1 MSLQNSEEKLWKLKK
16 NVRTD
21 KSQEGQII
29 FIKQNFMFIRI
40 FNDETISKITGF
52 TLEKIEALRI
62 EK

>member
-1 MSLQNSEEKLWKLKK
+1 
-16 NVRTD
+16 
-21 KSQEGQII
+21 
-29 FIKQNFMFIRI
+29 MFIRI